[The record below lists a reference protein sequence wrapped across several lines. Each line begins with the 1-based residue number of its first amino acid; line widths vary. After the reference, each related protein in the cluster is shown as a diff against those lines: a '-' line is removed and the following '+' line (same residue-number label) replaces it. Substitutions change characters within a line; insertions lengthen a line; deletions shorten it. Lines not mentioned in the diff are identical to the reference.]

1 MTDIH
6 KGAGRRNLPGS
17 QMTGLLIWGLVA
29 LAGVV
34 ALAVAWQ
41 FVEPAP
47 PTQVRLATG
56 APGGAYEQVGNRY
69 RDWFAEKGMR
79 LEPVVTAGSMEN
91 WDLLL
96 AGEVDAAL
104 VQGGT
109 APPGA
114 GLQLEAVVSIAFEP
128 LFLFYRRDGIGA
140 ASGVEAA
147 SRLEALTG
155 MRIAIGAEGSGTRS
169 LVQTLLAEIGLD
181 ERLAET
187 GTELLSLGGAAA
199 VEALRAGTID
209 AAAFVMAPQAP
220 LVRQLLATDGLGLVD
235 LAQARSFARRLPYL
249 SSVTLYEG
257 VADPGLNLPPADL
270 RMVAPATYIVVRRDT
285 HRSVVQ
291 LLIEAAQRD
300 RTIHLVG
307 TGNEFPS
314 LDYTDIPVGEDARYF
329 FERGPNF
336 LHRHLPFWAA
346 SLLDRLAI
354 LIIPL
359 LTVIIP
365 LFRIAPAALQ
375 WSVRRRIFRWYRQ
388 IRVID
393 EEIVQRGVPRA
404 RLEADLALLERLD
417 QDVSATEVPL
427 SYMEEFYNLRLHIA
441 YMRQRVKDALA
452 ESERP
457 PVPPERGV
465 EPG

>member
-6 KGAGRRNLPGS
+6 EKAGRRNLPVS

-29 LAGVV
+29 LAGIIV
-34 ALAVAWQ
+34 LAVAWQ

-47 PTQVRLATG
+47 PTEVRLATG
-56 APGGAYEQVGNRY
+56 APGGAYEQIGGRY
-69 RDWFAEKGMR
+69 GTWFAEKGMR

-96 AGEVDAAL
+96 SGEVDAAL

-109 APPGA
+109 APQEA

-128 LFLFYRRDGIGA
+128 LFLFYRQDGMGA
-140 ASGVEAA
+140 ERGDGTAN
-147 SRLEALTG
+147 RLEALAG
-155 MRIAIGAEGSGTRS
+155 MRIAIGAEGSGTRR
-169 LVQTLLAEIGLD
+169 LVKTLLTEIGLD

-187 GTELLSLGGAAA
+187 GTELLSMGGAAA
-199 VEALRAGTID
+199 VEALRTGNID
-209 AAAFVMAPQAP
+209 AAAFVMAPEAP
-220 LVRQLLATDGLGLVD
+220 LVRQMLATEGLGLVD
-235 LAQARSFARRLPYL
+235 LSQTRSFARRLPYL

-300 RTIHLVG
+300 QTVHLVG

-314 LDYTDIPVGEDARYF
+314 MNYTDIPVGEDARYF

-393 EEIVQRGVPRA
+393 EEIVAGGVPRA
-404 RLEADLALLERLD
+404 RLESHLALLERLD

-452 ESERP
+452 EAE
-457 PVPPERGV
+457 
-465 EPG
+465 

>member
-1 MTDIH
+1 MTDSH
-6 KGAGRRNLPGS
+6 EGVKRRNLPAS

-47 PTQVRLATG
+47 PTEVRLATG
-56 APGGAYEQVGNRY
+56 VPGGAYEQVGSRY
-69 RDWFAEKGMR
+69 RTWFAEKGMR
-79 LEPVVTAGSMEN
+79 LEPVLTAGSMEN

-96 AGEVDAAL
+96 AGRVDAAL

-109 APPGA
+109 APQEA
-114 GLQLEAVVSIAFEP
+114 GLHLEAVVSIALEP
-128 LFLFYRRDGIGA
+128 LFLFYRKDGIGA
-140 ASGVEAA
+140 ERGDGAA
-147 SRLEALTG
+147 NRLEALAG
-155 MRIAIGAEGSGTRS
+155 MRIAIGTEGSGTRR
-169 LVQTLLAEIGLD
+169 LVKTLMAEIGLD
-181 ERLAET
+181 ERLVET
-187 GTELLSLGGAAA
+187 GTELLPLGGAAA

-209 AAAFVMAPQAP
+209 AAAFVMAPEAP
-220 LVRQLLATDGLGLVD
+220 LVRQMLATEGLGLVD
-235 LAQARSFARRLPYL
+235 LSLAHGFARRLPYL

-257 VADPGLNLPPADL
+257 VADPGLNLPPGDV

-300 RTIHLVG
+300 ETIHLVG

-393 EEIVQRGVPRA
+393 EEIVQGGVPRP
-404 RLEADLALLERLD
+404 RLESDLALVERLD

-441 YMRQRVKDALA
+441 YLRQRIKDALA
-452 ESERP
+452 EAE
-457 PVPPERGV
+457 
-465 EPG
+465 

>member
-56 APGGAYEQVGNRY
+56 APGGAYEQVGSRY

-155 MRIAIGAEGSGTRS
+155 MRIASGAEGSGTRS

-199 VEALRAGTID
+199 VEALRAGTSD

-249 SSVTLYEG
+249 SSVTL
-257 VADPGLNLPPADL
+257 
-270 RMVAPATYIVVRRDT
+270 
-285 HRSVVQ
+285 
-291 LLIEAAQRD
+291 
-300 RTIHLVG
+300 
-307 TGNEFPS
+307 
-314 LDYTDIPVGEDARYF
+314 
-329 FERGPNF
+329 
-336 LHRHLPFWAA
+336 
-346 SLLDRLAI
+346 
-354 LIIPL
+354 
-359 LTVIIP
+359 
-365 LFRIAPAALQ
+365 
-375 WSVRRRIFRWYRQ
+375 
-388 IRVID
+388 
-393 EEIVQRGVPRA
+393 
-404 RLEADLALLERLD
+404 
-417 QDVSATEVPL
+417 
-427 SYMEEFYNLRLHIA
+427 
-441 YMRQRVKDALA
+441 
-452 ESERP
+452 
-457 PVPPERGV
+457 
-465 EPG
+465 

>member
-6 KGAGRRNLPGS
+6 EGAGRRTLPGS

-29 LAGVV
+29 LIGVV

-56 APGGAYEQVGNRY
+56 APGGAYERVGSRY
-69 RDWFAEKGMR
+69 RSWFAEKGMG

-91 WDLLL
+91 WDLVL

-109 APPGA
+109 APPEA
-114 GLQLEAVVSIAFEP
+114 GVQLEAVASIAFEP
-128 LFLFYRRDGIGA
+128 LFLFYRRDRTGA
-140 ASGVEAA
+140 AGGDGAVD
-147 SRLEALTG
+147 RLEALAG

-169 LVQTLLAEIGLD
+169 LVKTLVAEIGLD
-181 ERLAET
+181 ERLADT

-209 AAAFVMAPQAP
+209 AAAFVMAPEAP
-220 LVRQLLATDGLGLVD
+220 LVRQLLASEGVGLVD
-235 LAQARSFARRLPYL
+235 LSQARSFARRLPYL
-249 SSVTLYEG
+249 SFVTLYEG
-257 VADPGLNLPPADL
+257 VADPGLNLPPDDL

-300 RTIHLVG
+300 QTIHLVG
-307 TGNEFPS
+307 TGTEFPS

-329 FERGPNF
+329 FERGPNW

-346 SLLDRLAI
+346 SLLDRVAI

-393 EEIVQRGVPRA
+393 EEIVQRRVPRA
-404 RLEADLALLERLD
+404 RLEGDLALLERLD

-452 ESERP
+452 EAE
-457 PVPPERGV
+457 
-465 EPG
+465 